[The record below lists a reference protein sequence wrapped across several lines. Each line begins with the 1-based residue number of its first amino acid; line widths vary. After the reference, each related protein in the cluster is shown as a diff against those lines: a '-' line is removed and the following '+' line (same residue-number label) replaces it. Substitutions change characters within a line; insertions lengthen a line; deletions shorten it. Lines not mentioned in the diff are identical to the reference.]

1 MGRILFFVVLALVL
15 YLLWRVMQAN
25 KAKRSDAASPKSKAR
40 PALAMVSC
48 AACGLHLPRPD
59 AVAENDRYYC
69 SEEHRARG
77 PSAG

>member
-15 YLLWRVMQAN
+15 YMLWRVLQAN
-25 KAKRSDAASPKSKAR
+25 KAKRSDASPPKSPPRA
-40 PALAMVSC
+40 ALAMVSC

-59 AVAENDRYYC
+59 ALAEGERFYC
-69 SEEHRARG
+69 SEEHRVRG